1 MLARILLLVALI
13 SVSASATEV
22 VLVLESMH
30 GSEPF
35 RLQKVYPGVRAGSF
49 YRPELL
55 RYYISGV
62 TLHHDGTKHTPLPD
76 TYILV
81 DVKEVQRYGI
91 GNVDVGVVDSI
102 TFFIGV
108 DKERNHLD
116 PTTYPEWHPL
126 ALKTPSMHWGWTA
139 GYRFVTYEGMAGT
152 SESKLTAGFQIHT
165 LDNALYTR
173 VACPVSSSRTA
184 TGVEIPIRA
193 DYKRLLDA
201 IDVSRGL
208 IMHGNTDEAITLM
221 RNMGSSVFSRSATT
235 SVSPDDQ
242 TQQHIRPNPA
252 ADVIHLH
259 PDVVSVRIVDQSGAV
274 VLDASLTPDAAMLSV
289 SSLSNGGYGALL
301 RHRDGTIRH
310 ESLVIVR

>member
-1 MLARILLLVALI
+1 
-13 SVSASATEV
+13 
-22 VLVLESMH
+22 
-30 GSEPF
+30 
-35 RLQKVYPGVRAGSF
+35 
-49 YRPELL
+49 
-55 RYYISGV
+55 
-62 TLHHDGTKHTPLPD
+62 
-76 TYILV
+76 
-81 DVKEVQRYGI
+81 
-91 GNVDVGVVDSI
+91 
-102 TFFIGV
+102 
-108 DKERNHLD
+108 
-116 PTTYPEWHPL
+116 
-126 ALKTPSMHWGWTA
+126 
-139 GYRFVTYEGMAGT
+139 
-152 SESKLTAGFQIHT
+152 
-165 LDNALYTR
+165 
-173 VACPVSSSRTA
+173 
-184 TGVEIPIRA
+184 VEIPIRA